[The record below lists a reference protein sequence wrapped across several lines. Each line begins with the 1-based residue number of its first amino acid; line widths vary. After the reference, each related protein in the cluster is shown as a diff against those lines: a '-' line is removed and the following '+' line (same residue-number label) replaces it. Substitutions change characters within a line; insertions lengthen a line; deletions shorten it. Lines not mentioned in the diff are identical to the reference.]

1 MEIQVA
7 VDVKDLSKR
16 VADLLKYDI
25 EETLRSKDRY
35 TLVLSGGSTP
45 KALYQL
51 LATEPYRS
59 SIPWDKIHFFWG
71 DERFVPFEDDRNNAK
86 MAFEELLNHVP
97 VVKEN
102 IHIMRTDLRHEEASQ
117 HYETILHSYFT
128 KEGETF
134 DFVLLGMG
142 DDGHTLSLF
151 PKTEIIQE
159 KEKWVSSFYLDSQS
173 MYRISLTAPVVNKAR
188 KVVFMATGKNKAK
201 MLQNVLEGESNV
213 NLYPSQI
220 IQPITGTLYWFVD
233 QEAASEINV

>member
-151 PKTEIIQE
+151 PGTEIIQE

-213 NLYPSQI
+213 SLYPSQI